1 MCFFISL
8 VPATFWLA
16 VGYFIL
22 YCSTRADGGVKTFGK
37 VLAIWIFILAA
48 FIPFAGAY
56 VTIADLCPLETV
68 VKSMLGKGNM

>member
-1 MCFFISL
+1 MCFFFSL

-22 YCSTRADGGVKTFGK
+22 YCSTRTEGGVQTFGK

-56 VTIADLCPLETV
+56 VTIVDLCPLETILEP
-68 VKSMLGKGNM
+68 MLSEGNP